1 MGRFRPHFL
10 RNFITLDSRD
20 KLIKIEKLFTLI
32 QMIKG
37 KLGSE
42 VRKKNTWFWL
52 QAWLDLG
59 ADGPSDVPKVTEGAW
74 LCAFALVTQKDPV

>member
-10 RNFITLDSRD
+10 RNCITLGSRD
-20 KLIKIEKLFTLI
+20 KLIKIEKLFTPI

-37 KLGSE
+37 KFGSE
-42 VRKKNTWFWL
+42 VRKKIYGSGFRHGSWL

-59 ADGPSDVPKVTEGAW
+59 AGW
-74 LCAFALVTQKDPV
+74 IQ

>member
-10 RNFITLDSRD
+10 RNCITLDSRD
-20 KLIKIEKLFTLI
+20 KLIKIEKLFALI

-42 VRKKNTWFWL
+42 VRKKNTCCWL

-59 ADGPSDVPKVTEGAW
+59 AGW
-74 LCAFALVTQKDPV
+74 TQ

>member
-10 RNFITLDSRD
+10 RNCITLGSRD
-20 KLIKIEKLFTLI
+20 KLIKIEKLFTPI

-42 VRKKNTWFWL
+42 VREKTHGSGFRHGL
-52 QAWLDLG
+52 I
-59 ADGPSDVPKVTEGAW
+59 
-74 LCAFALVTQKDPV
+74 